1 MKNIED
7 VSGFGAIS
15 FYVAAEPF
23 VELVWESKC
32 LVCVELEVLGG
43 LAGASVFFTVYLI
56 ILTSIQFSWTDAMK
70 AFLAFSIP
78 S

>member
-23 VELVWESKC
+23 VELVGESKC

-43 LAGASVFFTVYLI
+43 LAGASVFFH
-56 ILTSIQFSWTDAMK
+56 
-70 AFLAFSIP
+70 SIP
-78 S
+78 HYSYFHTVLLD